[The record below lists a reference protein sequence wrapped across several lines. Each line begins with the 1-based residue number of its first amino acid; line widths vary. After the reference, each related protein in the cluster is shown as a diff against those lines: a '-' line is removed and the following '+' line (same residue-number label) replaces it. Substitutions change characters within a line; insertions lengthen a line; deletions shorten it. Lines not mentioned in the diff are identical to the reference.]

1 MPNLS
6 RFCKL
11 LVQINFYVSAIVL
24 TAFCL
29 LSFSDNFSV
38 FSFNEDLYGALD
50 NNLRMMIVYLG
61 LIELVVFFYCWLI
74 GKFQAMT
81 LVGFFLILMIESIQF
96 YGEVNSVEIDPNMPL
111 FFLYTGLS
119 HLAFGIMAI
128 MENTR
133 ANKAN
138 EEEAGKLPR

>member
-24 TAFCL
+24 AAFSL

-128 MENTR
+128 MENSR
-133 ANKAN
+133 ANKN
-138 EEEAGKLPR
+138 HEEEAGKLPR

>member
-24 TAFCL
+24 AAFSL

-128 MENTR
+128 MENAR
-133 ANKAN
+133 SNKN
-138 EEEAGKLPR
+138 HEEEAGKLPR